1 MMMKKL
7 AKKFEKLVHHKW
19 LFSLIIA
26 VISAFLAFIFAWAF
40 DNLELQSYDTRFAIR
55 GAMEV
60 EQDNIVIVGID
71 DQTFSTLNIKWPFP
85 RALYARAI
93 LNLAEAGARLIVVDI
108 EFLEASAPANS
119 RQDVLLAGAIKRA
132 GNVVLAGSLIKE
144 LGPNNTFNS
153 YPEKPLQMFLD
164 AGAKWSMINTSRDD
178 DGFIRRYMLFQQHN
192 NQPYLSMSV
201 QVQQM
206 LRFGF
211 NGIKKIVLDEDGN
224 FILGDQRIPK
234 IDHNSML
241 INFRGPAKTFPTYSL
256 SSIID
261 DEKMN
266 LGEDDT
272 DIFEIHKLEGTFKD
286 KIVFIGATSE
296 VLQDTKFTP
305 FFNYQGRTRKLPG
318 VELHA
323 NALSTLL
330 RGDYIKTENALVGI
344 LMVFLLAGLA
354 ALTTKWLN
362 PLKGFVGIATLIL
375 LYFII
380 SIYLFNHHLLWI
392 EITGPS
398 FAIMLSYVGNVVHTT
413 LTERRERV
421 RIKKSWQQY
430 MSKDVIDA
438 MLSSGELPT
447 YGGERKELTIL
458 FSDIRGFTTFS
469 EKHSADVVV
478 KKLQEY
484 LTDMVDV
491 IFQYKGTLDKFVG
504 DEIMAVFGAPYF
516 YKEHAEKA
524 CYTALEM
531 MKRLGHIQK
540 KWSANNEDYFNIG
553 IGINSGKVISGN
565 LGASQHFDYTVI
577 GDEVNLGARLEGAN
591 KQYGTAIIISEST
604 YKLVKKKAKVRELD
618 LVRVKGKKKPVRIF
632 ELRAMENLPRIEQE
646 LIVDTYTMGLNY
658 YKQYKWYQAL
668 KEFKRV
674 IRYFPTDG
682 PSRVYI
688 KRCLDFMEAPPME
701 NWDGV
706 YEFTT
711 K

>member
-7 AKKFEKLVHHKW
+7 AEKFDKLVHHKW
-19 LFSLIIA
+19 QFSLIIA
-26 VISAFLAFIFAWAF
+26 VVSAILAFIFSWTF
-40 DNLELQSYDTRFAIR
+40 ENLELKSYDTRFAIR
-55 GAMEV
+55 GAMDV
-60 EQDNIVIVGID
+60 EQDNIAIVGID
-71 DQTFSTLNIKWPFP
+71 DQTFSTLNLKWPFP

-108 EFLEASAPANS
+108 EFQDASAPENG
-119 RQDVLLAGAIKRA
+119 RQDILLAGAIKRS
-132 GNVVLAGSLIKE
+132 GNVILAGSLIKE
-144 LGPNNTFNS
+144 LGLNNTFNS

-178 DGFIRRYMLFQQHN
+178 DSFIRRYMLFQEHN
-192 NQPYLSMSV
+192 NQPYLSMST
-201 QVQQM
+201 QVQQL
-206 LRFGF
+206 LRFGSASTK
-211 NGIKKIVLDEDGN
+211 NIVLDDDGY
-224 FILGDQRIPK
+224 FVLGDQHIPK

-272 DIFEIHKLEGTFKD
+272 NIFEIHKLEGTFKD

-296 VLQDTKFTP
+296 TLHDTKFSP
-305 FFNYQGRTRKLPG
+305 FFSYQGRTRKLPG

-330 RGDYIKTENALVGI
+330 RGDFIKTENAFIGI
-344 LMVFLLAGLA
+344 LMVFFLAGLS
-354 ALTTKWLN
+354 ALITKWLN
-362 PLKGFVGIATLIL
+362 PLKGFVGIATLML
-375 LYFII
+375 FYFVV
-380 SIYLFNHHLLWI
+380 SVYLFMHNLLWI

-413 LTERRERV
+413 LTERKERV
-421 RIKKSWQQY
+421 RIKKSWEQY

-438 MLSSGELPT
+438 MLSSGDLPT

-491 IFQYKGTLDKFVG
+491 IFQHKGTLDKFVG

-524 CYTALEM
+524 CHTALEM
-531 MKRLGHIQK
+531 MKRLGQIQK
-540 KWSANNEDYFNIG
+540 RWSAKKEDYFEIG
-553 IGINSGKVISGN
+553 IGINSGTVISGN
-565 LGASQHFDYTVI
+565 LGASQHYDYTVI
-577 GDEVNLGARLEGAN
+577 GDDVNLGARLEGAN
-591 KQYGTAIIISEST
+591 KQYGTAIIISEFT
-604 YKLVKKKAKVRELD
+604 YSLVKKKAKVRELD

-632 ELRAMENLPRIEQE
+632 ELRAMEKLPKIEQD
-646 LIVDTYTMGLNY
+646 LIVDTYTAGLNY
-658 YKQYKWYQAL
+658 YKQHKWYQAL

-674 IRYFPTDG
+674 LRYFPTDG
-682 PSRVYI
+682 PTRVYI
-688 KRCLDFMEAPPME
+688 KRCLDFMETPPME